1 MRTVQLY
8 VNDERLDLF
17 KDEEIQVSSSI
28 QNVADISKVFTDFTQ
43 TFTVPASKRNNEI
56 LKYYYESA
64 LDNGFEANVR
74 VDARIDIDYT
84 PFRTGRLQLESAETK
99 ENQVYAYKVTFYGEV
114 TTLKDL
120 FGEDKLN
127 DLDYSGVS
135 FQYTGANVQTS
146 ITSTSDLD
154 VRFPLISTDRVW
166 TYSDGTGIN
175 DSTTYAIDYTELF
188 PALKVSKVFEAI
200 ESTYGVTFSG
210 LFLDDERF
218 TKLFTWWK
226 NQETGNFQYAEPRD
240 LTFAVG
246 TSDTDPYTLRDS
258 VAYIKQLSNQE
269 IETLSGGAVSA
280 GSVGTTVTHTLR
292 LYISA
297 PATDDWYVDI
307 YKNGG
312 LNNTISG
319 TGTDAFFAFSSVL
332 NSDLSTTPDEWTF
345 KIRTTTGGGVYN
357 ATGAIKHTV
366 YINSVNY
373 YLDQIDTLTTFTAS
387 SNIGFAFNAPDIKVA
402 DYFSGVL
409 QMFNLTCYPIG
420 NSTFQ
425 VEPLEAWYD
434 RGRDLDITEF
444 TDVKTITYERVK
456 LHKKIDMRYAKCE
469 SFINE
474 NWKGLFG
481 KEWGSLSNEFNYDGS
496 ELKIELPFENI
507 QFTNLDEARFQV
519 AYARETNPPDSKPYL
534 PEPIMLYLYNE
545 AQTCDFYFDNGTTTP
560 QITSYVPFGQDVIY
574 NGNVS
579 SMNFGSEI
587 SSLLLEVVTASL
599 YSQFYQSYLTNLFDP
614 KNRKVYVTT
623 RLPLG
628 LLQDIELNDSL
639 IIRDKKYTIN
649 EMKSNLTTGQVDFV
663 LLQDLIIDRAATPP
677 VRPVRPVKP
686 NGGPVVIPVR
696 PPKGKY
702 LYMRAD
708 PSNTFTTPLFPLPR
722 TYTPTKNIIGDDFN
736 SFTVSPNTGG
746 ERVDTYYLD
755 VYDTDQLTLLYTK
768 TMSILQDS
776 GLDNILSEASENL
789 LTENL
794 DTIVEE

>member
-120 FGEDKLN
+120 FGEDKLSDVVEIN
-127 DLDYSGVS
+127 DQVS
-135 FQYTGANVQTS
+135 FEYTGANVQTS
-146 ITSTSDLD
+146 IISTSDLD
-154 VRFPLISTDRVW
+154 VRFPLISSERVW

-188 PALKVSKVFEAI
+188 PAIKVSKIFDAFE
-200 ESTYGVTFSG
+200 SRYGVTFSG

-226 NQETGNFQYAEPRD
+226 SRDLPQFTIASAPINFSGQLTLVDANGFSVPSPSPIGTNQINVKYNNNYTASDKHQIRIYTTVSNQTAEYYVDVYKDGALQYTETRTGNSFG
-240 LTFAVG
+240 VG
-246 TSDTDPYTLRDS
+246 FLVSDDN
-258 VAYIKQLSNQE
+258 IN
-269 IETLSGGAVSA
+269 
-280 GSVGTTVTHTLR
+280 
-292 LYISA
+292 
-297 PATDDWYVDI
+297 
-307 YKNGG
+307 G
-312 LNNTISG
+312 LNSVYTFRLRSDQALTISG
-319 TGTDAFFAFSSVL
+319 DVEYRLFEISTLSSPLFLQQAFTQV
-332 NSDLSTTPDEWTF
+332 
-345 KIRTTTGGGVYN
+345 
-357 ATGAIKHTV
+357 
-366 YINSVNY
+366 
-373 YLDQIDTLTTFTAS
+373 TLTTSSIDFAS
-387 SNIGFAFNAPDIKVA
+387 VAPDIKVA

-409 QMFNLTCYPIG
+409 QMFNLTCYPVG
-420 NSTFQ
+420 DSTFQ
-425 VEPLEAWYD
+425 IEPLEAWYNK
-434 RGRDLDITEF
+434 GRDLDITEF

-456 LHKKIDMRYAKCE
+456 LHKRIAFNYVKSE
-469 SFINE
+469 SFLNS
-474 NWKGLFG
+474 NFASLFSRD
-481 KEWGSLSNEFNYDGS
+481 WGSLNNDFNYDGS
-496 ELKIELPFENI
+496 ELKISPPFENLL
-507 QFTNLDEARFQV
+507 FTNLDEARFQV
-519 AYARETNPPDSKPYL
+519 AYSRKDNPPDSTVYTPKPV
-534 PEPIMLYLYNE
+534 MLYLYNE

-587 SSLLLEVVTASL
+587 SSLLLEVVTDSL
-599 YSQFYQSYLTNLFDP
+599 YASYYQSYLTNLFDP

-628 LLQDIELNDSL
+628 MLQDIELNDSL

-663 LLQDLIIDRAATPP
+663 LLQDLTIDRAATPP

-686 NGGPVVIPVR
+686 GGGTIVIPIR
-696 PPKGKY
+696 PPKDKWV
-702 LYMRAD
+702 RITATTSD
-708 PSNTFTTPLFPLPR
+708 FTT
-722 TYTPTKNIIGDDFN
+722 
-736 SFTVSPNTGG
+736 SSPAVPYDTDVEASMTITIAANTGG
-746 ERVDTYYLD
+746 ERTDTYVYS
-755 VYDTDQLTLLYTK
+755 VYDGDPSAGGVLEYSK
-768 TMSILQDS
+768 TISILQDS
-776 GLDNILSEASENL
+776 ALDHILSEASENL